1 MRARRWSWIDLCTPA
16 AFVIFVASWEL
27 ICDFWNVSALLV
39 PPPSQIALALWQ
51 ETVHGAL
58 LYNLGVTLFE
68 TAVGFAIAAALG
80 IGLGA
85 IIAEVDWFKRA
96 VYPYL
101 IAFQTVPKIA
111 IAPLLVLWFG
121 FGMTSKI
128 VIAVTIAVFPI
139 LINTIE
145 GIWGTDRD
153 RIDMVRAMR
162 GSRWQVFWVVKF
174 PTALPF
180 IFAGLNVGIVFSLLG
195 AVVGEFIGAQAGI
208 GNLLI
213 VANFRMDIAT
223 VFAVLVTLG
232 VTGYALHLLMALI
245 QRKVV
250 FWGSTARGQDY
261 V

>member
-1 MRARRWSWIDLCTPA
+1 MRLRRLSWIDLITPA
-16 AFVIFVASWEL
+16 ASVIFIAAWEF
-27 ICDFWNVSALLV
+27 ICKFWNVSTLIV
-39 PPPSQIALALWQ
+39 PPPSQIVVALWN
-51 ETVHGAL
+51 ETIHGTL

-68 TAVGFAIAAALG
+68 TGAGFIIASILG

-85 IIAEVDWFKRA
+85 LIAEIEWFKKA

-128 VIAVTIAVFPI
+128 VIAVTIAIFPI

-145 GIWGTDRD
+145 GVWGTDRD
-153 RIDMVRAMR
+153 RIDMVRALR
-162 GSRWQVFWVVKF
+162 GTRWQVFWVVKF
-174 PTALPF
+174 PSALPF

-213 VANFRMDIAT
+213 AANFRMDIAT
-223 VFAVLVTLG
+223 VFAILVALG
-232 VTGYALHLLMALI
+232 ITGYTLHLLMAAV
-245 QRKVV
+245 QRRIV
-250 FWGSTARGQDY
+250 FWSSGSTNRDY